1 MKALRYAGKERI
13 ACEQVPDPKIQ
24 DPRDAIMKVHLTAI
38 CGSDLHVYHQRER
51 GLDLGTT
58 MGHECIGEIVDTGR
72 EVRGLEKGDRVL
84 SPFTTSCGKCFYCR
98 SKLTSRCEEGLLFGW
113 VQKGKGLQG
122 MQSEYVRIPLADST
136 LLVIAEGVPP
146 EEALLLGDVF
156 STGFFCA
163 EMAGVGPG
171 TICAVIG
178 CGPVGLMA
186 VAAARYLDAEEV
198 YCVDSIGVRLALGR
212 AFGAIPIDYARE
224 DPLEIA
230 RQRTDG
236 RGVDAVLEV
245 VGAPS
250 AMRLAVD
257 LVRPGGVVSS
267 VGVHTDLQ
275 FGFSSAEAYDRN
287 LTFRT
292 GRCPARHYMERL
304 VPVVR
309 EKRYPLASIISHR
322 LPLSD
327 GVRGY
332 QIFDK
337 KLEDCTKVV
346 LTP

>member
-1 MKALRYAGKERI
+1 
-13 ACEQVPDPKIQ
+13 
-24 DPRDAIMKVHLTAI
+24 
-38 CGSDLHVYHQRER
+38 
-51 GLDLGTT
+51 
-58 MGHECIGEIVDTGR
+58 
-72 EVRGLEKGDRVL
+72 
-84 SPFTTSCGKCFYCR
+84 
-98 SKLTSRCEEGLLFGW
+98 
-113 VQKGKGLQG
+113 

-267 VGVHTDLQ
+267 VGVHTDLH
-275 FGFSSAEAYDRN
+275 FGFSPAEAYDRN